1 MWEPARD
8 FAWLKIPKSP
18 PPGGLLPSSMG
29 VGGGGGGGVGGG
41 GGGGHTGQPLR
52 SLVAMS
58 SNSPQAMVVTNQGHF
73 YVFNIDLE
81 RGGEGSLVK
90 IYEVGGEGE
99 GLEGY

>member
-1 MWEPARD
+1 MPSGTVA
-8 FAWLKIPKSP
+8 
-18 PPGGLLPSSMG
+18 GGSG
-29 VGGGGGGGVGGG
+29 GAVGGGGGGSF
-41 GGGGHTGQPLR
+41 TGQPLR

-58 SNSPQAMVVTNQGHF
+58 SNSPQVMVVTNQGHF

>member
-1 MWEPARD
+1 
-8 FAWLKIPKSP
+8 
-18 PPGGLLPSSMG
+18 
-29 VGGGGGGGVGGG
+29 
-41 GGGGHTGQPLR
+41 
-52 SLVAMS
+52 MS
-58 SNSPQAMVVTNQGHF
+58 SNSPQVMVVTNQGHF